1 MIFVF
6 LLSRLAAVIEDMAFT
21 WTPSLSCCSAAE
33 HVQLE
38 EISAVFS
45 LFDTVG
51 FLDSSKTLKPPEVIS
66 VFCNSS
72 LSATLPQLT
81 ASVVL
86 NWLTLSLCLS
96 PSASSCILLLFFNS
110 LTCKNKKKKTLKCF
124 HMTDLKLCAV
134 SQTLLSDGQMMVT
147 VIFSPLAVDCSNDEL
162 HFPPRKTLFLYAILW
177 NEGNCHFLICIWC
190 ILWLHMEISN
200 IKIKIVHI

>member
-6 LLSRLAAVIEDMAFT
+6 LLSRLAAVIEDMALT

-51 FLDSSKTLKPPEVIS
+51 FLDSSETLKPPEVIS
-66 VFCNSS
+66 VFCFCCLNPPFYLYFDTFTCSSS

-81 ASVVL
+81 ASMVL
-86 NWLTLSLCLS
+86 NFVC
-96 PSASSCILLLFFNS
+96 P
-110 LTCKNKKKKTLKCF
+110 
-124 HMTDLKLCAV
+124 
-134 SQTLLSDGQMMVT
+134 
-147 VIFSPLAVDCSNDEL
+147 PLPALVFCV
-162 HFPPRKTLFLYAILW
+162 F
-177 NEGNCHFLICIWC
+177 
-190 ILWLHMEISN
+190 
-200 IKIKIVHI
+200 